1 MTYYTTQ
8 RQLSAGTSTYVWAL
22 NFSFNFGVTYANKFE
37 SHEVCDHCHLFV
49 SWSER
54 LHRKTRAKFVGI
66 WWKGKWKRKK
76 LFNSGVEKNSKTGLD
91 RRFVSQMSM
100 QKNDVLFCTFDF
112 FVLYYKHKIENI
124 QEKACGKYYML

>member
-1 MTYYTTQ
+1 M
-8 RQLSAGTSTYVWAL
+8 
-22 NFSFNFGVTYANKFE
+22 
-37 SHEVCDHCHLFV
+37 
-49 SWSER
+49 
-54 LHRKTRAKFVGI
+54 GI
-66 WWKGKWKRKK
+66 WWKGKVKWKRKK

-91 RRFVSQMSM
+91 RRFASQMSM